1 MCRGIHRRSEHVR
14 AKTERRAGVFSLGT
28 PEHERLGRNME
39 RQSIQSERPR
49 AVYRVCIVAI
59 MTEKELLHLL
69 EIYYH
74 EKYMTA
80 GFFTFLRKNTGM
92 SMYDFIQWLKS
103 RNEKL

>member
-1 MCRGIHRRSEHVR
+1 
-14 AKTERRAGVFSLGT
+14 
-28 PEHERLGRNME
+28 
-39 RQSIQSERPR
+39 
-49 AVYRVCIVAI
+49 